1 MARSVAFEYRRFAP
15 GNGDTIQ
22 WVETFDDVFNIIDN
36 PTALATLTI
45 DLPNNPDH
53 GQIFMTSVRSLV
65 LQLTFND
72 QGKPTRRLVTSLGA
86 GGIVG
91 WYYDAISDAWFT
103 YLPAAVGVFPIKV
116 QALTSTLV
124 DNQTAYFGNLPKA
137 PTATVG
143 ISKVYPAQ
151 AGRITRAVIYCYA
164 GTAGTAE
171 AWSLY
176 IRKNGTTDHLI
187 ATIATATN
195 ERIFSNTNLNI
206 LMQADDYLEMK
217 LVNPA
222 WVTNPATAIFSGTLN
237 LEYNA

>member
-1 MARSVAFEYRRFAP
+1 MTRSVAFEYRRFTP
-15 GNGDTIQ
+15 NSGDTIG

-36 PTALATLTI
+36 PAALASLTI
-45 DLPNNPDH
+45 DLPVNPEH
-53 GQIFMTSVRSLV
+53 GQIFMVSVRSLI

-72 QGKPTRRLVTSLGA
+72 QGKPVRRLASSLGA
-86 GGIVG
+86 GGIIG
-91 WYYDAISDAWFT
+91 WYYDEISDAWYT
-103 YLPAAVGVFPIKV
+103 YLPAAVGVFPIQV
-116 QALTSTLV
+116 QALTSGPV
-124 DNQTAYFGNLPKA
+124 DSQTAYFGNLPKA

-143 ISKVYPAQ
+143 ISKIYPAQ

-187 ATIATATN
+187 ATIAAATN

-206 LMQADDYLEMK
+206 LMQADDYVEIKM
-217 LVNPA
+217 VNPA
-222 WVTNPATAIFSGTLN
+222 WATNPATAIFGGTLN